1 MTTATETGIP
11 DLAARPRSNAGP
23 VMLATFDVPFDE
35 AATAFAVRAA
45 IEASRALIVANVVEL
60 PALPFSIQMGYDML
74 DYTPEMEASLM
85 APVELAQ
92 AHGLD
97 VERLRVKS
105 FRRVEALIEV
115 TREREAQMLV
125 LGPDRRRVSER
136 LYRKAARAVRDR
148 LECLVWITWELD
160 EPNSSRA

>member
-1 MTTATETGIP
+1 MPCA
-11 DLAARPRSNAGP
+11 
-23 VMLATFDVPFDE
+23 
-35 AATAFAVRAA
+35 AA

-136 LYRKAARAVRDR
+136 LYRKAARAVRER

>member
-11 DLAARPRSNAGP
+11 DLAARPRANAGP

-85 APVELAQ
+85 APVQLAQ

-105 FRRVEALIEV
+105 FRQCRGAHRGDARNARLE
-115 TREREAQMLV
+115 MLV

-136 LYRKAARAVRDR
+136 LYRKAARAVRER

-160 EPNSSRA
+160 EPNS